1 MTAVVEENTVLEFKG
16 RMLMM
21 TVLHLKTLD
30 ADVLRE
36 QLDRSLAQSP
46 DWLREVPIVLDLP
59 GDDVS
64 VVALA
69 LILEML
75 RDRDMNLVAVAA
87 SAAVAEPEIRALGLG
102 VVTLASARPVRSETG
117 QGAAP
122 ASASREK
129 VEKDAREARVET
141 LVVDQPV
148 RSGQQLY
155 SRGDMIV
162 LAPVGTGAELLAEG
176 HIHVYGNLR
185 GRAIAGVRGDTS
197 ARVFCQQL
205 NAELISIAGHYQV
218 AEDLPEEF
226 RGQAVQIGLDGEV
239 MQFSS
244 LRRN

>member
-69 LILEML
+69 LILDLL

-102 VVTLASARPVRSETG
+102 VVTLASARPVRADAEPA
-117 QGAAP
+117 AAP
-122 ASASREK
+122 VAASREPR
-129 VEKDAREARVET
+129 AET

-244 LRRN
+244 LRRS

>member
-1 MTAVVEENTVLEFKG
+1 MTAVVEENSVLEFKG

-30 ADVLRE
+30 TDSLSA
-36 QLDRSLAQSP
+36 QLDRNLAESP
-46 DWLREVPIVLDLP
+46 DWLRQVPIVLDLP
-59 GDDVS
+59 ADGAS
-64 VVALA
+64 VVELA

-87 SAAVAEPEIRALGLG
+87 SPAVDESEMRALGLG
-102 VVTLASARPVRSETG
+102 VIALGSGRPVKREP
-117 QGAAP
+117 AP
-122 ASASREK
+122 TPA
-129 VEKDAREARVET
+129 AREEAEPPLLANRAET

-176 HIHVYGNLR
+176 HIHVYANLR

-205 NAELISIAGHYQV
+205 NAELISIAGHYRV
-218 AEDLPEEF
+218 AEDLPDDC
-226 RGQAVQIGLDGEV
+226 RDKPVQISLDGEI
-239 MQFSS
+239 MQFSPLIPS
-244 LRRN
+244 LKRR

>member
-64 VVALA
+64 VVELA

-102 VVTLASARPVRSETG
+102 VVTLASARPVRTE
-117 QGAAP
+117 AAP
-122 ASASREK
+122 AS
-129 VEKDAREARVET
+129 REAPAEKEARAKEARAET